1 MIRTLLS
8 SSVEG
13 LKENVS
19 LKGIKDFIDKDG
31 FFIWVDFEAPPEEDF
46 NLLAKVFNFHPLAI
60 EDSKT
65 KFNLP
70 KIDDYKEYLFIVWS
84 DLLDISNTD
93 RIKTAEVD
101 VFLGKNFLVTIHDK
115 KVKSIDSV
123 YARCKETPDF
133 MGRGIEWVLHDV
145 LDRMVDGDFLLV
157 DRISDEVDELED
169 KIFKAS
175 TKEDLKKLFL
185 YKRQLLNIRKIIA
198 PQREIINSLI
208 RHELFIER
216 RAYIY
221 FQDIADHLIRIIDFV
236 DTARDIISM
245 AVDIYLT
252 TVSNRLNEVM
262 KKLTIVATIF
272 MPLTLITGIYGMN
285 FKNMPELY
293 WQYGYFTVLLVMMLI
308 AVGIFIYFKFKRWW

>member
-1 MIRTLLS
+1 MKRMLFYDPA
-8 SSVEG
+8 EG
-13 LKENVS
+13 MKEDIHPKQFKKF
-19 LKGIKDFIDKDG
+19 LGKDG
-31 FFIWVDFEAPPEEDF
+31 FFIWVDFEAPSEEDF
-46 NLLAKVFNFHPLAI
+46 SLLAEGFNFHPLAI

-70 KIDDYKEYLFIVWS
+70 KIDDYKEYLFIVWC
-84 DLLDISNTD
+84 DLLDISDTD
-93 RIKTAEVD
+93 RMETAEVD

-123 YARCKETPDF
+123 YVRCKKTPDF
-133 MGRGIEWVLHDV
+133 MGGGIEWVLHDI

-169 KIFKAS
+169 KIFEAS
-175 TKEDLKKLFL
+175 TKEDPKKLFL

-198 PQREIINSLI
+198 PQREVINSLI

-221 FQDIADHLIRIIDFV
+221 FQDITDHLIRIIDFV
-236 DTARDIISM
+236 DTARDVISTAM
-245 AVDIYLT
+245 DIYLST
-252 TVSNRLNEVM
+252 ISNRLNELM

-272 MPLTLITGIYGMN
+272 MSLTLITGIYGMN
-285 FKNMPELY
+285 FENMPELY
-293 WQYGYFTVLLVMMLI
+293 WEYGYFIVLLIMMFF
-308 AVGIFIYFKFKRWW
+308 AVGIFTYFKFKQWW